1 MKIIRALWGDFLK
14 HHKEDIEK
22 STRLDETVYVW
33 GKENLEYLN
42 AFRYDTIYMG
52 DTSGSF
58 ELKLQ
63 TLDMGYKQFGEVLF
77 LDWDCTTHLTLDKI
91 KQLRLPS
98 PSMPLY
104 SYPSEYNKDWKQF
117 QAYSWEWND
126 IRVLPNAC
134 FIYTKDIN
142 IGRELLDIVE
152 ERGLEGL
159 PEEFAMWLYADSSLD
174 EYITRWDTP
183 YLNGRRDDQ
192 IFIVDGETVN
202 TAKKLNKYIGKK
214 EILFYHD

>member
-1 MKIIRALWGDFLK
+1 M
-14 HHKEDIEK
+14 
-22 STRLDETVYVW
+22 W

-42 AFRYDTIYMG
+42 VLRYDTIYMG

-91 KQLRLPS
+91 KQLQVII
-98 PSMPLY
+98 Y
-104 SYPSEYNKDWKQF
+104 SYPSDYYE
-117 QAYSWEWND
+117 WELDKSSKVLSTLRIGTWERTLRYCRGKG
-126 IRVLPNAC
+126 IRGFVKSSSM
-134 FIYTKDIN
+134 F
-142 IGRELLDIVE
+142 
-152 ERGLEGL
+152 
-159 PEEFAMWLYADSSLD
+159 LYISSLD
-174 EYITRWDTP
+174 EYIERWDTP

-192 IFIVDGETVN
+192 IFIVDGETVRS
-202 TAKKLNKYIGKK
+202 AKKLNKYIGKK